1 MIEMDD
7 DGCDAKFKL
16 LFDFIQQSKFHCAMT
31 LGNMTLGMMTLG
43 IMTLGIMTVSIKG
56 LFAT

>member
-16 LFDFIQQSKFHCAMT
+16 LFDFVQQSKFHGAMT
-31 LGNMTLGMMTLG
+31 FG

>member
-16 LFDFIQQSKFHCAMT
+16 LFDFIQQSKFEGA
-31 LGNMTLGMMTLG
+31 MTLG
-43 IMTLGIMTVSIKG
+43 IMTISIKG